1 MATLLYPLSH
11 TLVCIVAGYL
21 TYSCFTPPNPPPQTP
36 YSKDRFGH
44 HIIKKD
50 VIYARRIITLVLWIY
65 HAILPF
71 TFPNPPAILCPQ
83 PQNLSASVF
92 TWNTYAVVCLSL
104 ILIAAPIRLLAF
116 AQLGQNFTF
125 QLATPKKLVT
135 TGLYSYAQHPSY
147 PANLIVF
154 FANVLLLLRVDGVMG
169 CWLPSW
175 VVRSRDVEMVRVV
188 ALVALLAF
196 ACWGAYLRIT
206 DEEEMLRKA
215 FGSEWEVYHKRTKR
229 FVPGLF

>member
-1 MATLLYPLSH
+1 MASQ

-21 TYSCFTPPNPPPQTP
+21 TYRCFTPPNPPPQTP
-36 YSKDRFGH
+36 YSNDHFGR
-44 HIIKKD
+44 IMKKD
-50 VIYARRIITLVLWIY
+50 MIYARRIITLILWIY
-65 HAILPF
+65 HAILTF
-71 TFPNPPAILCPQ
+71 TFPNPPTVLCPR

-92 TWNTYAVVCLSL
+92 TLNIYSVVCLSL

-116 AQLGQNFTF
+116 AQLEQNFTF

-135 TGLYSYAQHPSY
+135 TGLYLYAQHPSY
-147 PANLIVF
+147 TTNLIVA
-154 FANVLLLLRVDGVMG
+154 FANALLLLRADGVMG
-169 CWLPSW
+169 CGLSTW
-175 VVRSRDVEMVRVV
+175 VVRSRDVEMVGVV
-188 ALVALLAF
+188 ALVGLLAF
-196 ACWGAYLRIT
+196 SCWCVYLRVT